1 MEREITLREYGRV
14 LWSGRWVLLACTIAA
29 AVVGLALSLL
39 STTTYT
45 ASAEVSLGQA
55 TTVSGTPISTSA
67 TNPATA
73 ATVLGSDRLVAN
85 VAEQLDITPGEVRRS
100 IDISA
105 PRTAGGAAGNQ
116 PTLIV
121 LEWKGEDR
129 DLAKRGVN
137 AYAEEVERFMHDQNG
152 AVTETLTTM
161 VSDAEADVQRLRA
174 EVATYRRQLPSAA
187 GDARV
192 TLQSLLSSATNQ
204 LAAAQTLLS
213 DNRLSLA
220 KAEQIEQPAILSLAE
235 SPKSSAAITN
245 RVRTVVIAAVIGFI
259 LGVIITFI
267 WRGSPAGRAG
277 RQN

>member
-14 LWSGRWVLLACTIAA
+14 LWSGRWILLACAVAA

-45 ASAEVSLGQA
+45 ASAEVTLGQA
-55 TTVSGTPISTSA
+55 TTSSGTPMSTPA

-73 ATVLGSDRLVAN
+73 PTVLGADRIVAG
-85 VAEQLDITPGEVRRS
+85 VAQELDVTPGTVRRA

-121 LEWKGEDR
+121 LEWKGDDR
-129 DLAKRGVN
+129 ELARRGVN
-137 AYAEEVERFMHDQNG
+137 AYAEAVEAFMLEQNSD
-152 AVTETLTTM
+152 VISTLKTQIAD
-161 VSDAEADVQRLRA
+161 SEADVERLQGEIA
-174 EVATYRRQLPSAA
+174 AFRRQLTGANA
-187 GDARV
+187 DQRLL
-192 TLQSLLSSATNQ
+192 LQTTVSQLGTE

-213 DNRLSLA
+213 DNRLALA
-220 KAEQIEQPAILSLAE
+220 KANQTEQPDILSLSE
-235 SPKSSAAITN
+235 SPTSSAGVTN
-245 RVRTVVIAAVIGFI
+245 RARTVVIAVVIGLI
-259 LGVIITFI
+259 LGAIITFI

-277 RQN
+277 RQE